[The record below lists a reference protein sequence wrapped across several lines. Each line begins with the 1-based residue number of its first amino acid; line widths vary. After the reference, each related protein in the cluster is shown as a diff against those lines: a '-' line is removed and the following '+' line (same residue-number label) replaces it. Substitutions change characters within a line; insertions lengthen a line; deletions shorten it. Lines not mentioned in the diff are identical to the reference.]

1 MSLEKIENN
10 VFDYLLN
17 RNIENYEKKYIGALD
32 NMEVIINNIISK
44 KYKIILLEKERLI
57 NVDNDW
63 INKKYNLL
71 LKLQLNTD
79 LITDNIIN
87 LMEK

>member
-17 RNIENYEKKYIGALD
+17 RNVENYEKKYINALD

-44 KYKIILLEKERLI
+44 KYKITLLEKDRLM

>member
-17 RNIENYEKKYIGALD
+17 RNVENYEKKYIGALD

>member
-17 RNIENYEKKYIGALD
+17 RNIENYEKKYINALD

-44 KYKIILLEKERLI
+44 KYKITLLEKDRLM

>member
-17 RNIENYEKKYIGALD
+17 RNVENYEKKYINAMD

-44 KYKIILLEKERLI
+44 KYKITLLEKDRLM

>member
-17 RNIENYEKKYIGALD
+17 RNVENYEKKYINAMD

-44 KYKIILLEKERLI
+44 KYKITLLEKDRLM

-63 INKKYNLL
+63 ISKKYNLL
-71 LKLQLNTD
+71 LKLQLNTV
-79 LITDNIIN
+79 
-87 LMEK
+87 